1 MSTLNLGKIR
11 FNWTGAYNNSTA
23 YVANDVVSSS
33 GNSYI
38 CKLASTGNAVS
49 NGTYW
54 DLMSQAGTNGTD
66 LTSTLTTQGDVV
78 YRDGSG
84 LQKLGAGTS
93 GQVLTTGGTG
103 ANPSWADAGGGAWEI
118 LTSVT
123 PSNVASVDFTTS
135 SWFPSNQ
142 PSYALVFSDFRPVSD
157 GPFLSIQVGTS
168 SGFKTSGY
176 RYHVG
181 TCYEH
186 AIGYYSVYSASASHM
201 VIGVNQGN
209 QPEEGYCSTVYL
221 HGMNS
226 STNSVARVTGV
237 YTSDNGNGYETMG
250 HIGAS
255 ISGYGPDNF
264 NQFKVFYS
272 SGNIS
277 SGRVTLYK
285 INYA

>member
-66 LTSTLTTQGDVV
+66 LTSTLTAQGDIV

-84 LQKLGAGTS
+84 LQKLAKPASDKFLKNTS
-93 GQVLTTGGTG
+93 GGVV
-103 ANPSWADAGGGAWEI
+103 SWADAGGGAWEI

-135 SWFPSNQ
+135 SWFPANQ
-142 PSYALVFSDFRPVSD
+142 SSYALVFSDFRPVSD
-157 GPFLSIQVGTS
+157 YSQLCIQVGTS

-181 TCYEH
+181 GCYEH
-186 AIGYYSVYSASASHM
+186 AIGYYSTYSASASHM
-201 VIGVNQGN
+201 LIGCSQGN